1 MKRIQTVLAA
11 ALLITVTMQSCS
23 KKEQGCDD
31 SLACNFDADAE
42 ENDGTCTYATKWYQ
56 DLDGDGLGDATVSTE
71 ACDQPSGY
79 VSNDDAPIITTPP
92 TPPGPPAL
100 IVSKTQR
107 AVVTYVGA
115 TWCPPCGAN
124 GDPAK
129 IYMED
134 TYGSDVVILN
144 VQSGDAI
151 SASGAFGPTF
161 GGVFQTSV
169 GSTSIP
175 HAYWSGANFTMVDR
189 GFYSSASSNNSA
201 ADTDINAIIG
211 NSPEVGV
218 AAKASISGSTITVET
233 LAKFYQAGSE
243 HFIGVYLVEDGVMAT
258 QQISGQSAT
267 STSHENVM
275 RAASYTGNSL
285 GAESMGT
292 TFTVDQE
299 VSMDYTIT
307 IPNTVVNNA
316 NLQIAVVI
324 WESDQADGISNA
336 VLIDID

>member
-1 MKRIQTVLAA
+1 MMKRIQLVLTA

-23 KKEQGCDD
+23 KKEQGCVDTA
-31 SLACNFDADAE
+31 ACNFDADAD
-42 ENDGTCTYATKWYQ
+42 ENDGTCTYGTTWFQ
-56 DLDGDGLGDATVSTE
+56 DLDGNGLGDASVSVE
-71 ACDQPSGY
+71 RCDQPPGY
-79 VSNDDAPIITTPP
+79 VSNSLDGLVDP
-92 TPPGPPAL
+92 TDPAGSGL
-100 IVSKTQR
+100 TVSKTQR

-129 IYMED
+129 IYMET
-134 TYGSDVVILN
+134 TYGSDVVVLN

-151 SASGAFGPTF
+151 SAAGTFGPNF
-161 GGVFQTSV
+161 GSVFQTSV

-175 HAYWSGANFTMVDR
+175 HAYWSGANVAMDHR

-201 ADTDINAIIG
+201 ADANITAIIG
-211 NSPEVGV
+211 GTPEVGI
-218 AAKASISGSTITVET
+218 AAKASISGSTVTVET

-258 QQISGQSAT
+258 QQISGQSAA

-275 RAASYTGNSL
+275 RAASFTGNDL

-292 TFTVDQE
+292 AFTLDQE
-299 VSMDYTIT
+299 VSKDYTIT
-307 IPNTVVNNA
+307 IPGTVLDNA
-316 NLQIAVVI
+316 NLQVAVVV
-324 WESDQADGISNA
+324 WKTDLADGISNA
-336 VLIDID
+336 ILVDVD